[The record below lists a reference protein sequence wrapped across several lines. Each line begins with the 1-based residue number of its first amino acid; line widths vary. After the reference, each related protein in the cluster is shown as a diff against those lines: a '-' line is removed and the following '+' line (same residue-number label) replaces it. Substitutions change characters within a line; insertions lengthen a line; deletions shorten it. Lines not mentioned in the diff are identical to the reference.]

1 MRKNFIGIIPI
12 LQNTN
17 SKKLALNWLSLS
29 VQNYFINAEWTC
41 NTTSTIDEIFNCG
54 GTNKLAL
61 IAC

>member
-41 NTTSTIDEIFNCG
+41 NTTSTMGEIFNCG